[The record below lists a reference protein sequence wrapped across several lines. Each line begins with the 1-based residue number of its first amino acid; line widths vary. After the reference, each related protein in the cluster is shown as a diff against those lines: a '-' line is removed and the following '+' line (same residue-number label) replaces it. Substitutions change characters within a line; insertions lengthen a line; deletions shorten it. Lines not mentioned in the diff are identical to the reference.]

1 LRRGDIDH
9 IGQFEEDLA
18 DLIDQFRQAGQK
30 VTLVGHSSGGGLVVR
45 MAGGAYRDRMDK
57 AVLLS
62 PFLHHSAPTTRSN
75 SGGWAKPLTRRL
87 IGLSMLNNIG
97 ITALNHLTAIQFAMP
112 QAILDGPLG
121 HTATT
126 AYSFRLNTSYAPRN
140 NYQKDIEKLPPF
152 MLVVGSK
159 DEAFIAKEFE
169 PLLTQYSDK
178 GVYHLN
184 DDVGH
189 LGIVNAQ
196 QTRDLILTYISSD

>member
-1 LRRGDIDH
+1 M
-9 IGQFEEDLA
+9 
-18 DLIDQFRQAGQK
+18 
-30 VTLVGHSSGGGLVVR
+30 R

-62 PFLHHSAPTTRSN
+62 PFLHHSAPTTHPN

-87 IGLSMLNNIG
+87 VGLSMLNNIG
-97 ITALNHLTAIQFAMP
+97 ITALNNLTAIQFAMP

-159 DEAFIAKEFE
+159 DEAFFAEEFE

-178 GVYHLN
+178 GVYHLI